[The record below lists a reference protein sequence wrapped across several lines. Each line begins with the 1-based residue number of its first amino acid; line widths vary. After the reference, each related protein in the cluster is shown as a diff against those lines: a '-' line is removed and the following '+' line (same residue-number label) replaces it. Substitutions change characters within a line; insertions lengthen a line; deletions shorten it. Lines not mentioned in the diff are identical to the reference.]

1 MFVKKMLKISA
12 VFVFVTIF
20 YVSSAFAADE
30 TVLTVGSVKLSE
42 TDVLQMLASTAG
54 GNKMMVGMILG
65 QSTVKERKEVVGQ
78 MADAVLFAE
87 AAKSAGLDRRSDIAF
102 QIKWQTMQTLLQAY
116 LQQLSAK
123 WYMSDK
129 AMRTY
134 YDNHQQ
140 EFVQEAAAQARHI
153 LTETESDALSAA
165 LQIYKTK
172 DFAKVAAEYSRDPNT
187 ANNGGELGWVEKG
200 LMTASVD
207 KAIEGAKIG
216 SLVGPVKSEFGW
228 HIIEVTARRDAKQL
242 TFEEASEEV
251 VQRLQRQYIDNE
263 LDALKKKHKVVI
275 DEKLLENLG
284 GIPAPAESK

>member
-65 QSTVKERKEVVGQ
+65 QSTVRKEVVGQ

-123 WYMSDK
+123 WDMSDK

-134 YDNHQQ
+134 YDNHKQ
-140 EFVQEAAAQARHI
+140 EFVQAAAAQARHI

>member
-102 QIKWQTMQTLLQAY
+102 QSKWQTMQTLLQAY

-123 WYMSDK
+123 WDMSDK

-134 YDNHQQ
+134 YDNHKQ
-140 EFVQEAAAQARHI
+140 EFVQAAAAQARHI

>member
-123 WYMSDK
+123 WDMSDK

-134 YDNHQQ
+134 YDNHKQ
-140 EFVQEAAAQARHI
+140 EFVQAAAAQARHI

-263 LDALKKKHKVVI
+263 LDALKKKQFRAA
-275 DEKLLENLG
+275 G
-284 GIPAPAESK
+284 A

>member
-123 WYMSDK
+123 WDMSDK

-134 YDNHQQ
+134 YDNHKQ
-140 EFVQEAAAQARHI
+140 EFVQAAAAQARHI

>member
-123 WYMSDK
+123 WDMSDK

-134 YDNHQQ
+134 YDNHKQ
-140 EFVQEAAAQARHI
+140 EFVQAAAAQARHI

-275 DEKLLENLG
+275 DEKLLEILG

>member
-1 MFVKKMLKISA
+1 MFVKKMLKMSA
-12 VFVFVTIF
+12 IFVFVTVF
-20 YVSSAFAADE
+20 YVSSALAADE

-65 QSTVKERKEVVGQ
+65 QSTVKERKEVVEQ

-87 AAKSAGLDRRSDIAF
+87 AAKSVGLDRRSDIAF

-116 LQQLSAK
+116 LQQLSSK
-123 WYMSDK
+123 WDMSEK
-129 AMRTY
+129 TMRAY
-134 YDNHQQ
+134 YGTHKQ
-140 EFVQEAAAQARHI
+140 EFVQAAASQARHI
-153 LTETESDALSAA
+153 LTENESDALTAA

-200 LMTASVD
+200 LMTATVD
-207 KAIEGAKIG
+207 KAIEDAKIG

-228 HIIEVTARRDAKQL
+228 HIIEVTARRQAKQL
-242 TFEEASEEV
+242 TFEEAAEEV
-251 VQRLQRQYIDNE
+251 AQRLQRQYIDNE
-263 LDALKKKHKVVI
+263 LTALKKKHKVVI
-275 DEKLLENLG
+275 EEKLLENLG

>member
-123 WYMSDK
+123 WDMSDK

-134 YDNHQQ
+134 YDNHKQ
-140 EFVQEAAAQARHI
+140 EFVQAAAAQARHI

-251 VQRLQRQYIDNE
+251 VQRLQR
-263 LDALKKKHKVVI
+263 
-275 DEKLLENLG
+275 
-284 GIPAPAESK
+284 

>member
-102 QIKWQTMQTLLQAY
+102 QIKWQTMQTL
-116 LQQLSAK
+116 SCPPK
-123 WYMSDK
+123 SSMS
-129 AMRTY
+129 MLR
-134 YDNHQQ
+134 
-140 EFVQEAAAQARHI
+140 EA
-153 LTETESDALSAA
+153 
-165 LQIYKTK
+165 
-172 DFAKVAAEYSRDPNT
+172 V
-187 ANNGGELGWVEKG
+187 
-200 LMTASVD
+200 
-207 KAIEGAKIG
+207 
-216 SLVGPVKSEFGW
+216 
-228 HIIEVTARRDAKQL
+228 
-242 TFEEASEEV
+242 
-251 VQRLQRQYIDNE
+251 
-263 LDALKKKHKVVI
+263 
-275 DEKLLENLG
+275 
-284 GIPAPAESK
+284 

>member
-102 QIKWQTMQTLLQAY
+102 QINWQTMQTLLQAY

-123 WYMSDK
+123 WDMSDK

-134 YDNHQQ
+134 YDNHKQ
-140 EFVQEAAAQARHI
+140 EFVQAAAAQARHI

>member
-123 WYMSDK
+123 WDMSDK

-134 YDNHQQ
+134 YDNHKQ
-140 EFVQEAAAQARHI
+140 EFVQAAAAQARHI

-242 TFEEASEEV
+242 TCEEASEEV

>member
-123 WYMSDK
+123 WDMSDK

-134 YDNHQQ
+134 YDNHKQ
-140 EFVQEAAAQARHI
+140 EFVQAAAAQARHI

-172 DFAKVAAEYSRDPNT
+172 DFAKVAAAAGRERGVVERLDPELDHIESERFQT
-187 ANNGGELGWVEKG
+187 LQQRGRHGVRARGAARARHKSLGAIRGGERLARHAALLG
-200 LMTASVD
+200 
-207 KAIEGAKIG
+207 EG
-216 SLVGPVKSEFGW
+216 
-228 HIIEVTARRDAKQL
+228 RDAESA
-242 TFEEASEEV
+242 FAEAFGETERS
-251 VQRLQRQYIDNE
+251 
-263 LDALKKKHKVVI
+263 
-275 DEKLLENLG
+275 LLLRARAHAVAG
-284 GIPAPAESK
+284 RSLARFLPSI

>member
-54 GNKMMVGMILG
+54 GNKMIVGMSLG
-65 QSTVKERKEVVGQ
+65 QSTEKERKEVVGQ

-123 WYMSDK
+123 WDMSDK

-134 YDNHQQ
+134 YDNHKQ
-140 EFVQEAAAQARHI
+140 EFVQAAAAQARHI